1 MLAGKNFVIGVTG
14 GIAAYRALDLVS
26 NLVKAGAEVH
36 VIMTAAA
43 REFVKPLT
51 FEAIS
56 GQRVHVDIFETPPGW
71 RYPHLELARRA
82 DMAVIVPATAN
93 VVAKLAYG
101 LADDLLTTAVLAM
114 VCPVVVCPA
123 MNVYMYRNQVVQEN
137 LRRLSQMGFIVVEP
151 GVGRQACGDTGPG
164 RLADVAVI
172 LDRIKQVLDP
182 PDGDLKGARV
192 LVTAGGTREPIDPVR
207 YISNRSSGKMG
218 YALAETAANRGAGV
232 YLVSAPTRLEPPA
245 GVKLINV
252 ETAAQMHRAVMEL
265 YPRVDVVV
273 KAAAV
278 ADYRPRV
285 VSEHKIKKKEAG
297 LVLELEKNPDILREL
312 GRQKQHQ
319 LLVGFAAETED
330 LIDNAREKLINKNLD
345 MLVANDVTMA
355 GAGFG
360 SDTNIAKLLFPDGRI
375 KSLPMMDKLEL
386 SDRIWDEIVK
396 LRKTMPEGA
405 AD

>member
-1 MLAGKNFVIGVTG
+1 MLAGKYFVIGVTG

-26 NLVKAGAEVH
+26 GLVKAGAEVH
-36 VIMTAAA
+36 VIMTAGAQQ
-43 REFVKPLT
+43 FVKPLA

-56 GQRVHVDIFETPPGW
+56 GHRVHFDTFETPPGW

-82 DMAVIVPATAN
+82 DMALIVPATAN
-93 VVAKLAYG
+93 ILAKLACG

-114 VCPVVVCPA
+114 VCPVLICPA
-123 MNVYMYRNQVVQEN
+123 MNVYMYRNRAVQDN
-137 LRRLSQMGFIVVEP
+137 LSRLRRIGFKVVEP
-151 GVGRQACGDTGPG
+151 AVGRQACGDEGPG

-172 LDRIKQVLDP
+172 LEQIRMMFEPKK
-182 PDGDLKGARV
+182 DLLPSTV

-218 YALAETAANRGAGV
+218 YALAETAANRGAEV
-232 YLVSAPTRLEPPA
+232 YLVSAPTRLAVPA
-245 GVKLINV
+245 GVHIINV
-252 ETAAQMHRAVMEL
+252 ETARQMYRAVMEL
-265 YPRVDVVV
+265 YPRVDVVI

-285 VSEHKIKKKEAG
+285 AAEQKIKKNDDD
-297 LVLELEKNPDILREL
+297 LVLELEKNPDILMEL
-312 GRQKQHQ
+312 GKQKKHQ

-330 LIDNAREKLINKNLD
+330 LIKHAQAKINKKNLD
-345 MLVANDVTMA
+345 MLVANDVTRP

-360 SDTNIAKLLFPDGRI
+360 SDTNVVNILYPDGTVEP
-375 KSLPMMDKLEL
+375 LPLMDKLTL
-386 SDRIWDEIVK
+386 SEVIWDKVQQLKAGKKID
-396 LRKTMPEGA
+396 A